1 MSPRGIHVDP
11 RDAVP
16 IWRQIEEGMR
26 RLVASGALAPG
37 AAAPSVRD
45 LARDLQVNPAT
56 VVRAYQRLVDTG
68 LFAVRRGEGTFVSE
82 ALPSVPKAER
92 GRALAEGALRYAS
105 TAVTVG
111 ASREEAARALDTA
124 FTRLSPAKEGEK
136 K

>member
-1 MSPRGIHVDP
+1 MTTRGLHVDP

-16 IWRQIEEGMR
+16 IWKQIEEGMR

-37 AAAPSVRD
+37 AAVPSVRD

-56 VVRAYQRLVDTG
+56 VVRAYQRLVDAG
-68 LFAVRRGEGTFVSE
+68 LFAVRRGEGTFVAE
-82 ALPSVPKAER
+82 APPSLPKPER
-92 GRALAEGALRYAS
+92 ARALADGALRYAS

-111 ASREEAARALDTA
+111 ASREEASRALEHA
-124 FTRLSPAKEGEK
+124 YTRLAPTKEGEK

>member
-1 MSPRGIHVDP
+1 VTTRGLHVDP

-16 IWRQIEEGMR
+16 IWKQIEEGMR

-37 AAAPSVRD
+37 AAVPSVRD

-56 VVRAYQRLVDTG
+56 VVRAYQRLVDAG
-68 LFAVRRGEGTFVSE
+68 LFAVRRGEGTFVAE
-82 ALPSVPKAER
+82 APPSLPKPER
-92 GRALAEGALRYAS
+92 ARALADGALRYAS

-111 ASREEAARALDTA
+111 ASREEASRALEHA
-124 FTRLSPAKEGEK
+124 FTRLAPTKEGEK

>member
-1 MSPRGIHVDP
+1 MTPRGLHVDP

-16 IWRQIEEGMR
+16 IWKQIEEGMR

-37 AAAPSVRD
+37 AAVPSVRD

-56 VVRAYQRLVDTG
+56 VVRAYQRLVDAG
-68 LFAVRRGEGTFVSE
+68 LFAVRRGEGTFVAE
-82 ALPSVPKAER
+82 APPSLPKPER
-92 GRALAEGALRYAS
+92 ARALADGALRYAS

-111 ASREEAARALDTA
+111 ASREEASRALEHA
-124 FTRLSPAKEGEK
+124 FTRLAPTKEGEK

>member
-1 MSPRGIHVDP
+1 MTTRGLHVDP

-16 IWRQIEEGMR
+16 IWKQIEEGMR

-37 AAAPSVRD
+37 AAVPSVRD

-56 VVRAYQRLVDTG
+56 VVRAYQRLVDAG
-68 LFAVRRGEGTFVSE
+68 LFAVRRGEGTFVAE
-82 ALPSVPKAER
+82 APPSLPKPER
-92 GRALAEGALRYAS
+92 ARALADGALRYAS

-111 ASREEAARALDTA
+111 ASREEASRALEHA
-124 FTRLSPAKEGEK
+124 FTRLAPTKEGEK